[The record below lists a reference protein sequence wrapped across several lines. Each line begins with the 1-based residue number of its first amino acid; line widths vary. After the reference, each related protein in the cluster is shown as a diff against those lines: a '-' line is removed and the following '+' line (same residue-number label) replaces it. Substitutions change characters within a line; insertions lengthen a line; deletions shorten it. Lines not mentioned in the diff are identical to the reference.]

1 MFSKVFKVFQIN
13 ENPAEIA
20 LSSQEKQNIK
30 DFFTQKTITLKLLKV
45 IKFEVENIY
54 DIDWYTNISFY

>member
-30 DFFTQKTITLKLLKV
+30 DFFTQKTITRKLLNK
-45 IKFEVENIY
+45 
-54 DIDWYTNISFY
+54 SH